1 VDVPSFDVAGG
12 EPSLREREEE
22 ELLVQALVEPF
33 DLPGGG
39 GRADTGVAMG
49 DAVLPADAVEEDL
62 DGVGTE
68 PAGEDLSVVGQDLIG
83 NPVAGKGLI
92 CDPGAVVR

>member
-1 VDVPSFDVAGG
+1 
-12 EPSLREREEE
+12 
-22 ELLVQALVEPF
+22 
-33 DLPGGG
+33 
-39 GRADTGVAMG
+39 MG